1 MAFEQQKQELIEI
14 CKKVLADGKAKVI
27 IGYTSG
33 EPDVACTPFFMRT
46 AEDVEKLKWD
56 NSCTPNLAKY
66 LLEKKEDVAIIAKAC
81 DARAIVMYMIENQI
95 KRENVFIIGVEC
107 EGMHDSEGKPSPGC
121 AECILRTPPIYDVL
135 VKADGLE
142 KSVEAAKEA
151 RKNKA
156 QIEDKLARFQEEM
169 EKCILCYT
177 CRQGCYGCYCETC
190 FMDRGIPNWLP
201 SNVDIG
207 TKMFFHLGRAMH
219 LAGRCVDCG
228 ACERACP
235 SGVNI
240 RYLVRELNDFCEEL
254 YGYVP
259 GTDPDVKQAMLAFDP
274 DDREVGFLGGDDN
287 ESCCGS

>member
-1 MAFEQQKQELIEI
+1 MAFERQKQELIEI

-33 EPDVACTPFFMRT
+33 EPDVDCTPFFMRT

-56 NSCTPNLAKY
+56 SSCTPNLAKY
-66 LLEKKEDVAIIAKAC
+66 LLEKNEDVAIIAKAC
-81 DARAIVMYMIENQI
+81 DARAIAMYMIENQI
-95 KRENVFIIGVEC
+95 KRDNVYIIGVEC
-107 EGMHDSEGKPSPGC
+107 EGMLDSEGKPSPGC
-121 AECILRTPPIYDVL
+121 GECVLRTPPVYDVL
-135 VKADGLE
+135 VKADGIE
-142 KSVEAAKEA
+142 KSVEEAKEA
-151 RKNKA
+151 RKKKA
-156 QIEDKLARFQEEM
+156 QIEDKLARFQKEM

-177 CRQGCYGCYCETC
+177 CRQACYGCYCETC
-190 FMDRGIPNWLP
+190 FMERGIPDWLP

-259 GTDPDVKQAMLAFDP
+259 GVDPDVKPAMLAYDP
-274 DDREVGFLGGDDN
+274 NDREVGFLGGDDN
-287 ESCCGS
+287 